1 LLYESDKLHF
11 ALSIGVALT
20 TFSLFV
26 GYAVATHHELSL
38 LRDYIGDSEA
48 PRIMPKTYIAV
59 VLLAL
64 VFGLL
69 ITVSDKILWYS
80 LVLVTYNLADLW
92 GGWQVARMLEPMI
105 KRAEAKTLD
114 SEDRSAVE
122 TIRHFYFD
130 NPTLP
135 RIVTM
140 MFFNWVA
147 VCFALSF
154 RFTGLPVYRNAA
166 NVIVLVTTI
175 GGEIVIQWWRAR
187 SIYRLD

>member
-1 LLYESDKLHF
+1 MTC
-11 ALSIGVALT
+11 ANA
-20 TFSLFV
+20 
-26 GYAVATHHELSL
+26 AATHHELDL
-38 LRDYIGDSEA
+38 LRDYIGESEA

-92 GGWQVARMLEPMI
+92 GSWQVARILDPMI
-105 KRAEAKTLD
+105 RRADAKALD
-114 SEDRSAVE
+114 SDDRRAVE

-130 NPTLP
+130 NPPLP

-147 VCFALSF
+147 VCCALSF

-166 NVIVLVTTI
+166 YVIVLATTI
-175 GGEIVIQWWRAR
+175 GGGIVIQWWRAR
-187 SIYRLD
+187 SIYTLD